1 MKEHIVIVDEGS
13 SGLDRLTS
21 REFQKIEIDHETVQM
36 LGDSFT
42 AVSQAMSDLAK
53 AIQKDVY
60 KEDYLAMKKIRET
73 SFKDGVS
80 NLKHIKKRG
89 GW

>member
-1 MKEHIVIVDEGS
+1 MKEHIVIVDEGA
-13 SGLDRLTS
+13 SGLDRLTP
-21 REFQKIEIDHETVQM
+21 REFKKIEIDHEVVQI

-42 AVSQAMSDLAK
+42 AVSQAISDLAK
-53 AIQKDVY
+53 VIQKDSY
-60 KEDYLAMKKIRET
+60 KEDYLAMKKIRKT
-73 SFKDGVS
+73 SFKDGIS